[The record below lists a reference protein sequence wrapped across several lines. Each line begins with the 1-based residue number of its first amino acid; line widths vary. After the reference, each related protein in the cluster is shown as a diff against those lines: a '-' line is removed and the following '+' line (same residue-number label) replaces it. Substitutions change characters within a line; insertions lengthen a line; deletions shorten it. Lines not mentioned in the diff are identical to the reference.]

1 MAKRLERMLETALNQ
16 LKVEQRLRREGDIKL
31 IDLEL
36 SLVNSEHALKSS
48 EERFDLLEDL
58 EKIDKSLL
66 MRGEISCQQSLLMA
80 KTSQKAPLMGVNTY
94 LGMGM

>member
-1 MAKRLERMLETALNQ
+1 MGKFDVLEASGGIP
-16 LKVEQRLRREGDIKL
+16 KVPTDR
-31 IDLEL
+31 
-36 SLVNSEHALKSS
+36 SEESS

-80 KTSQKAPLMGVNTY
+80 KTSQKAPLMGVNTH